1 MNEDFDPADVIVITV
16 CLGASTDEVER
27 VLREEEISLL
37 TLVDEELETATT
49 YHALSTP
56 TTYLIDADGVIVTSE
71 VGYGGGTQD
80 RLREQILALLEDP
93 DE

>member
-1 MNEDFDPADVIVITV
+1 M
-16 CLGASTDEVER
+16 
-27 VLREEEISLL
+27 
-37 TLVDEELETATT
+37 ETATT

-56 TTYLIDADGVIVTSE
+56 TTYLIDADGVIAASE
-71 VGYGGGTQD
+71 VGYGSGTQD